1 MEIRTLIIAILVLG
15 ILMLIYMRKSI
26 PQLSTTR
33 MFCLFLVLS
42 ALNIA
47 VEMIEYWA
55 FVYPN
60 ESHSWLQ
67 GLARGLYLCTL
78 LAVIFSLCLYTY
90 SRFTI
95 KRGISGK
102 KTALCAIPAAVGLLL
117 IVASNALF
125 GGTSSNILLTICYV
139 IGILYLI
146 AAAVLAVVYNGRAK
160 REVFVTIVFT
170 HIVWCATLVFQIA
183 RKGMQISSMAIVL
196 TAVIIYNFI
205 ENPKDYYE
213 KSIPGV
219 MNKDAFIAMLAERF
233 AQPKTF
239 FIMSV
244 IFIEKNILFTD
255 SARKA
260 LEAEQEKVADF
271 ALSDYQLGAYLSSW
285 NTLSFIA
292 KKADIVE
299 RFMSTIN
306 LYKGIGAG
314 NYRLTFSVVEAP
326 RIAKDL
332 DKAMQIL
339 TYVSGEYVYTQ
350 SSPNIVIDE
359 NIVDKMVYR
368 NTIEDVVRQAVKDKS
383 FDVYY
388 QPILSVKE
396 GSFSSA
402 EALVR
407 LRRNDGDKYISP
419 EDFIPIAE
427 RCGLVQEIDDLVFEK
442 VCSFIA
448 RENLLSYGIKTI
460 EVNLSG
466 NDAVDAHTHERLF
479 RKMEK
484 YHIPPN
490 FINFEITDT
499 SHITGDATFKE
510 NFKKMREQGF
520 TFSMD
525 DFGAGDSNLLEVLD
539 MDYVLIKMDR
549 EFVWNCLSPDNPE
562 KLNVLKHTIDF
573 MKKNGLH
580 VLAEGVETLEQARIL
595 IDNGV
600 EYLQGFYYSRP
611 VPENDYIEFL
621 NAQKGLVHKANGT
634 GNGKIDPKKME
645 K

>member
-26 PQLSTTR
+26 LQLSTTR

-42 ALNIA
+42 ALNIV
-47 VEMIEYWA
+47 VEMVEYGA
-55 FVYPN
+55 FVYPD
-60 ESHSWLQ
+60 ESNLWLQ
-67 GLARGLYLCTL
+67 GFSRGLYLITL
-78 LAVIFSLCLYTY
+78 LVTVFSLCIYTY

-95 KRGISGK
+95 KRGIPVK
-102 KTALCAIPAAVGLLL
+102 NAALSAIPAALGFLL
-117 IVASNALF
+117 IILSKVLF
-125 GGTSSNILLTICYV
+125 GGTSSDILLTICYI
-139 IGILYLI
+139 IGMLYSI
-146 AAAVLAVVYNGRAK
+146 ASVVLACAYNGRTK
-160 REVFVTIVFT
+160 REVLSAIVVS
-170 HIVWCATLVFQIA
+170 HLVWCAMFIFQII
-183 RKGMQISSMAIVL
+183 RKGTQVSSVAI
-196 TAVIIYNFI
+196 TASALIIYIFV

-219 MNKDAFIAMLAERF
+219 RNKDAFIAMLAERF
-233 AQPKTF
+233 ARPKTF

-260 LEAEQEKVADF
+260 LEDEQKKVAEF
-271 ALSDYQLGAYLSSW
+271 ARSDYQLSAYLSSW
-285 NTLSFIA
+285 NTLSFMTGR
-292 KKADIVE
+292 ADVVE
-299 RFMSTIN
+299 RFMSAIN
-306 LYKGIGAG
+306 LYKGIGAES
-314 NYRLTFSVVEAP
+314 YRFTFSVVEAP
-326 RIAKDL
+326 RIVKEL

-339 TYVSGEYVYTQ
+339 TYVSGEYAYSQ

-407 LRRNDGDKYISP
+407 LRRRDGEKYISP

-448 RENLLSYGIKTI
+448 KENLISYGIKTI

-466 NDAVDAHTHERLF
+466 NEAVDAHTHERLF

-490 FINFEITDT
+490 YINFEITDT

-510 NFKKMREQGF
+510 NFTKMREQGF

-525 DFGAGDSNLLEVLD
+525 DFGVGDSNILELLKF
-539 MDYVLIKMDR
+539 DYVLIKMDR
-549 EFVWNCLSPDNPE
+549 EFIWNCLDPENPE

-621 NAQKGLVHKANGT
+621 NAQKGLVHKADGT
-634 GNGKIDPKKME
+634 AN
-645 K
+645 

>member
-26 PQLSTTR
+26 LQLSTTR

-42 ALNIA
+42 VLNIIIEM
-47 VEMIEYWA
+47 VEYGA
-55 FVYPN
+55 FVYPDA
-60 ESHSWLQ
+60 SFLWVQ
-67 GLARGLYLCTL
+67 GLSRGLYLITL
-78 LAVIFSLCLYTY
+78 LAVIFALCLYTY

-95 KRGISGK
+95 KRGISTK
-102 KTALCAIPAAVGLLL
+102 YACLSAAPAGIGVLLV
-117 IVASNALF
+117 IASKVLF
-125 GGTSSNILLTICYV
+125 GGTSSPVLLTICYV
-139 IGILYLI
+139 LGMLYSV
-146 AAAVLAVVYNGRAK
+146 AAISLAINYNGRAK
-160 REVFVTIVFT
+160 KEVFAAILVSHFL
-170 HIVWCATLVFQIA
+170 WCAMFVYQIV
-183 RKGMQISSMAIVL
+183 RKGTQISSAAIIL
-196 TAVIIYNFI
+196 SAIIIYIFI

-219 MNKDAFIAMLAERF
+219 RNKDAFIAMLAERF
-233 AQPKTF
+233 AQPRSF

-260 LEAEQEKVADF
+260 LEEEQRKVAEF
-271 ALSDYQLGAYLSSW
+271 AHSDYQLNAYMSSW
-285 NTLSFIA
+285 NTLSFITRR
-292 KKADIVE
+292 ADIVE
-299 RFMSTIN
+299 RFMSAIN

-314 NYRLTFSVVEAP
+314 SYRFTFSVVEAP
-326 RIAKDL
+326 RIVKEL

-339 TYVSGEYVYTQ
+339 TYVSGEYAYAQ
-350 SSPNIVIDE
+350 SSHNIVIDE

-407 LRRNDGDKYISP
+407 LRRRDGEKYISP

-448 RENLLSYGIKTI
+448 KENLSSYGIKTI

-466 NDAVDAHTHERLF
+466 NEAVDAHTHERLF

-490 FINFEITDT
+490 YINFEITDT
-499 SHITGDATFKE
+499 AHITGDATFKE

-525 DFGAGDSNLLEVLD
+525 DFGAGDSGLLELLKL
-539 MDYVLIKMDR
+539 DYVLIKMDR
-549 EFVWNCLSPDNPE
+549 EFIWNCLDPENPE

-621 NAQKGLVHKANGT
+621 NAQKGLVHKADGT
-634 GNGKIDPKKME
+634 ADR
-645 K
+645 

>member
-1 MEIRTLIIAILVLG
+1 
-15 ILMLIYMRKSI
+15 MLIYMRKSI
-26 PQLSTTR
+26 LQLSTTR

-42 ALNIA
+42 ALNIV
-47 VEMIEYWA
+47 VEMVEYGA
-55 FVYPN
+55 FVYPD
-60 ESHSWLQ
+60 ESNLWLQ
-67 GLARGLYLCTL
+67 GISRGLYLITL
-78 LAVIFSLCLYTY
+78 LVTVFSLCIYTY

-95 KRGISGK
+95 KRGVPVK
-102 KTALCAIPAAVGLLL
+102 NAALSAIPAALGFLL
-117 IVASNALF
+117 IILSKVLF
-125 GGTSSNILLTICYV
+125 GGTSSDILLAICYI
-139 IGILYLI
+139 IGMLYSI
-146 AAAVLAVVYNGRAK
+146 ASVVLAFAYNGRTK
-160 REVFVTIVFT
+160 REVLSAIVVS
-170 HIVWCATLVFQIA
+170 HLVWCAMFIFQII
-183 RKGMQISSMAIVL
+183 RKGTQVSSVAI
-196 TAVIIYNFI
+196 TASALIIYIFV

-219 MNKDAFIAMLAERF
+219 RNKDAFIAMLAERF
-233 AQPKTF
+233 ARPKTF

-260 LEAEQEKVADF
+260 LEDEQKKVAEF
-271 ALSDYQLGAYLSSW
+271 ARSDYQLSAYLSSW
-285 NTLSFIA
+285 NTLSFMTGR
-292 KKADIVE
+292 ADVVE
-299 RFMSTIN
+299 RFMSAIN

-314 NYRLTFSVVEAP
+314 SYRFTFSVVEAP
-326 RIAKDL
+326 RIVKEL
-332 DKAMQIL
+332 DKAMQL
-339 TYVSGEYVYTQ
+339 LSYVSGEYVYTQ
-350 SSPNIVIDE
+350 NSQDIVVDE
-359 NIVDKMVYR
+359 EVVDKMIYR

-383 FDVYY
+383 FDVSA
-388 QPILSVKE
+388 LSVKE

-407 LRRNDGDKYISP
+407 LRRRDGEKYISP

-442 VCSFIA
+442 VCSFISK
-448 RENLLSYGIKTI
+448 ENLMSYGLKTI

-490 FINFEITDT
+490 YINFEITDT
-499 SHITGDATFKE
+499 SHITKDETFKE
-510 NFKKMREQGF
+510 NIRKMREQGF

-525 DFGAGDSNLLEVLD
+525 DFGTGDSNLLELLK

-549 EFVWNCLSPDNPE
+549 EFVWNCLDPDKPD

-573 MKKNGLH
+573 IRKNGLH
-580 VLAEGVETLEQARIL
+580 VLAEGVETLEQAKVL

-611 VPENDYIEFL
+611 VPEDEYIEFL
-621 NAQKGLVHKANGT
+621 NAQKGLVNKTNEA
-634 GNGKIDPKKME
+634 
-645 K
+645 